1 MNPLL
6 SRDLLTRAA
15 SKVGLLRADGQPSHG
30 AWAKVA
36 EHVDCSRATLSAAWK
51 GVRMSPHVARELRAF
66 LGDVDVPDLPTRSG
80 PPPVPCPDVTRLEEP
95 AEDLARAW
103 GVSVYLVARWRRE
116 AGVVVRPGRRRR
128 RDSRE
133 V

>member
-15 SKVGLLRADGQPSHG
+15 DRVGLLRTDGQPAHG
-30 AWAKVA
+30 AWAAVA

-51 GVRMSPHVARELRAF
+51 GVGMSPHVAAELRRF
-66 LGDVDVPDLPTRSG
+66 LGDVDVPEATARPG
-80 PPPVPCPDVTRLEEP
+80 PPQVPCPDPTRLGEP

-128 RDSRE
+128 RASRD